1 MVFLQV
7 ITRKE
12 VIKLMKAFRIFGR
25 SIRDAA
31 KSVIRNFSLSFA
43 SIMCTT
49 ITLLLVSVA
58 IICAVNINNATKS
71 IEDELS
77 IVVYLNKD
85 ITEENIENIKADIES
100 QKNVEEVVFKSK
112 TEWKDEMSEYDD
124 TFSTVLN
131 YLDENPLSDSFIVK
145 VVNVDKLSD
154 TALYIKS
161 INGVDVVKYG
171 EGMVDEVITAFDV
184 VKKVVAVV
192 VIALILVTAFLIS
205 NTIKLTIF
213 SRRSAIEIMRLVGAS
228 NLTIKIP
235 FIIEGFIIGVIGS
248 IIPICVTIYGYV
260 VLYSL
265 LNGHVFSN
273 MIVLLKPYNFVF
285 YVSGILLILGAIVGM
300 IGSLLAVRKYLKI

>member
-1 MVFLQV
+1 
-7 ITRKE
+7 
-12 VIKLMKAFRIFGR
+12 MKAFRIFGR

-260 VLYSL
+260 VLYCL